1 MPTDPVCGMYVPGS
15 SSIFAVVDGEK
26 IYFCSKSCMQEYTS
40 PNEKEKS
47 LRYRLAVAWTF
58 SIPILLITY
67 FLQFEYRDYVLLLL
81 ALPVQF
87 YSGYVFYQGA
97 YMAIKSRSGNMDLLI
112 TIGTVTAFI
121 FSLFITIFPKA
132 IISAGIYFDASAF
145 IITLILTGN
154 YVENSTKKRANRSAS
169 RLVDMIP
176 ATSHFITDTGDVEDR
191 KTSEISAGDR
201 VLVKPGE
208 MFPCDGKIYEG
219 VTEVDQSILTGEQE
233 PVVKRVGDVV
243 FSGTSNLN
251 GSVRMEVSKTGKNT
265 TVGQIYDLIRRAST
279 GRANVQKI
287 ADRFSAIFIP
297 IVLTVAVASA
307 IFWLIFLSYAGS
319 PYSVEI
325 ALLSFVSVV
334 VIACPCAIGL
344 AGPITMLISSSISSE
359 NGIVV
364 KNAGSMDRLAKA
376 TRVVFDKT
384 GTLTSSDPEISSITV
399 NGGMKENDLLAL
411 SAALE
416 MNSNH
421 PVARAITHEAK
432 HRNLSLKKCT
442 EIKETPGTGIE
453 GIVDG
458 KKIGVARSIRQSGSA
473 VDILVNGVTMGSIR
487 LEYPLR
493 DSAKE
498 AINQLQSMGLSVSV
512 LSGDSEGAVKEI
524 AQRLGLN
531 DFHSGVFP
539 GKKAEIVK
547 EYQEKGDYVIFVGD
561 GINDTVALETAD
573 VGIAMG
579 SGSEIARDSGDLI
592 ILSNDLNSIPK
603 AIIIAGK
610 TISKIRQNIFWALGY
625 NSALIPV
632 AAGILVP
639 AFGLAVYSVLPML
652 AALAMGFSST
662 TVVANSIL
670 MKGRTE
676 KILRNIRKPGVM
688 TPLSGST

>member
-1 MPTDPVCGMYVPGS
+1 
-15 SSIFAVVDGEK
+15 
-26 IYFCSKSCMQEYTS
+26 
-40 PNEKEKS
+40 
-47 LRYRLAVAWTF
+47 
-58 SIPILLITY
+58 
-67 FLQFEYRDYVLLLL
+67 
-81 ALPVQF
+81 
-87 YSGYVFYQGA
+87 
-97 YMAIKSRSGNMDLLI
+97 
-112 TIGTVTAFI
+112 
-121 FSLFITIFPKA
+121 
-132 IISAGIYFDASAF
+132 
-145 IITLILTGN
+145 
-154 YVENSTKKRANRSAS
+154 
-169 RLVDMIP
+169 
-176 ATSHFITDTGDVEDR
+176 
-191 KTSEISAGDR
+191 
-201 VLVKPGE
+201 
-208 MFPCDGKIYEG
+208 
-219 VTEVDQSILTGEQE
+219 
-233 PVVKRVGDVV
+233 
-243 FSGTSNLN
+243 
-251 GSVRMEVSKTGKNT
+251 
-265 TVGQIYDLIRRAST
+265 
-279 GRANVQKI
+279 
-287 ADRFSAIFIP
+287 
-297 IVLTVAVASA
+297 
-307 IFWLIFLSYAGS
+307 
-319 PYSVEI
+319 
-325 ALLSFVSVV
+325 
-334 VIACPCAIGL
+334 
-344 AGPITMLISSSISSE
+344 MLISSSISSE

-384 GTLTSSDPEISSITV
+384 GTLTSSDPEISSTTV
-399 NGGMKENDLLAL
+399 IGSMKESDLLAL
-411 SAALE
+411 GAALE

-421 PVARAITHEAK
+421 PVARAITNEAK
-432 HRNLSLKKCT
+432 RRNLSLKKCT

-458 KKIGVARSIRQSGSA
+458 KKIGVARSIQQSGSA

-512 LSGDSEGAVKEI
+512 LSGDSEGAVREI

-603 AIIIAGK
+603 AIVIAGK

-676 KILRNIRKPGVM
+676 KILKNIRKAGAL
-688 TPLSGST
+688 TPVSGST